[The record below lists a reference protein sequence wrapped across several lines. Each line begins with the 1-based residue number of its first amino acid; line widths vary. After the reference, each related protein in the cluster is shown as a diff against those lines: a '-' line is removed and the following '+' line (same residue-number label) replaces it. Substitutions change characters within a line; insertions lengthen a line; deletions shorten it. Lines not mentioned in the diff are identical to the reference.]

1 MVLSEAISKKEQH
14 EISKEIAL
22 IIPKN
27 SIVFIGNSNLQPYR
41 FLNKLSG
48 PLMSEYGL
56 GFPDNYSGEIQ
67 NKMMKNSD
75 YLLFSEKYQGTQVK
89 LIGIINKSIYVY
101 KNV

>member
-1 MVLSEAISKKEQH
+1 
-14 EISKEIAL
+14 
-22 IIPKN
+22 
-27 SIVFIGNSNLQPYR
+27 
-41 FLNKLSG
+41 
-48 PLMSEYGL
+48 MSEYGL

-89 LIGIINKSIYVY
+89 LVGIINKSIYVY